1 MVYYYCSYTDS
12 GTETGHMQWIGTEM
26 GRPASTVTEKEA
38 IILSSRILAG
48 KLLLRQDNHFSGG
61 NKL

>member
-1 MVYYYCSYTDS
+1 
-12 GTETGHMQWIGTEM
+12 MQWIGTEM